1 MLNDYVSKEFTMKN
15 VIITV
20 RGIQITAD
28 EPAADM
34 ELVTEG
40 KYTFDNGTGY
50 FVYEETEITGME
62 GTTTRF
68 DFAPGEAVIT
78 RDGTVQS
85 KMVFVEGKHNVFL
98 YNTPWGS
105 MTMDIDTHSIRNA
118 LAPDGG
124 SIDIDYTLGFDRA
137 PLSRNRFSV
146 KIKEQVVL

>member
-1 MLNDYVSKEFTMKN
+1 MKN

-28 EPAADM
+28 KPAADM

-40 KYTFDNGTGY
+40 EYTFDNGTGC
-50 FVYEETEITGME
+50 FVYEETEITGMQ

-68 DFAPGEAVIT
+68 DFSPGEAVIT
-78 RDGTVQS
+78 REGTVQS

-105 MTMDIDTHSIRNA
+105 MTMDIDTHKIVSDLN
-118 LAPDGG
+118 PHGG

-137 PLSRNRFSV
+137 VVSRNRFSV

>member
-1 MLNDYVSKEFTMKN
+1 MKN

-40 KYTFDNGTGY
+40 EYTYDNGTGH
-50 FVYEETEITGME
+50 FTYEETEITGME

-68 DFAPGEAVIT
+68 DFSPNEAVIT
-78 RDGTVQS
+78 REGTVQS
-85 KMVFVEGKHNVFL
+85 KMVFVEGKRNVFL

-105 MTMDIDTHSIRNA
+105 MTMDIDTHKIENA
-118 LAPDGG
+118 MTPTGG
-124 SIDIDYTLGFDRA
+124 SIDIDYTLSFDRA
-137 PLSRNRFSV
+137 VVSRNRFSV

>member
-1 MLNDYVSKEFTMKN
+1 MHMKK
-15 VIITV
+15 VLITV

-40 KYTFDNGTGY
+40 EYTYDNGTGY
-50 FVYEETEITGME
+50 FIYEETEITGME

-68 DFAPGEAVIT
+68 DFSPTEAVIT
-78 RDGTVQS
+78 REGTVSS
-85 KMVFVEGKHNVFL
+85 KMVFVEGKRNVFL

-105 MTMDIDTHSIRNA
+105 MTMDIDTHKIENA
-118 LAPDGG
+118 MTPTGG
-124 SIDIDYTLGFDRA
+124 SIDIDYTLSFDRA
-137 PLSRNRFSV
+137 VVSRNRFSV